1 MCKRIRRIHA
11 LTNTFSGIAGE
22 ARIAAEFVRCGFRV
36 AKPYWSDDE
45 VDLLVLQR
53 SSQPNIALPL
63 SIQVKSVQ
71 FLPQKDGTLKDHVFI
86 QGLKKRYVTKSPAFG
101 LAIYRVDT
109 DEIFFID
116 GQANVQAIYES
127 QSSWNKKHVSFGILA
142 EDKDVRIAVHF
153 DDGLKGDWKVD
164 PDSPSWLTARM
175 KRIVENVE
183 RGNFMA
189 QVLDAMWDDHPE
201 TVEVSDEEVSNIEQF

>member
-1 MCKRIRRIHA
+1 MSQRIRRIHA

-22 ARIAAEFVRCGFRV
+22 ARIAAELVRCGFRV

-71 FLPQKDGTLKDHVFI
+71 FLPQKDGTLKDRVFI

-116 GQANVQAIYES
+116 GQANVQEVHES
-127 QSSWNKKHVSFGILA
+127 QSIWNKKHVPFGSLA
-142 EDKDVRIAVHF
+142 DDKDVRIAVHF

-164 PDSPSWLTARM
+164 RDTPSWLTARM
-175 KRIVENVE
+175 RRIVEEVE
-183 RGNFMA
+183 KGNLAA
-189 QVLDAMWDDHPE
+189 QVLDALWTDQPM
-201 TVEVSDEEVSNIEQF
+201 TVVSSEEEIAKS